1 MLFRDN
7 INQMKFLGDGT
18 FVLKVD
24 TKYLK
29 NEICFKVISAT
40 LFTASPIK
48 SVVRITIF
56 SPPVLVSMNVTM
68 TLQIF
73 LLIIKYFCQD
83 PPSPEEPQLCDRS
96 CGCHRRRVL
105 LRHPGVPHRWGPRVG
120 RQRLQGSQGEE
131 DHPQASPAGH
141 QRYVVTSII
150 LSHIIHKK
158 FSLATSL

>member
-48 SVVRITIF
+48 SVVCITIF
-56 SPPVLVSMNVTM
+56 SPPVLVLMNVTM

-96 CGCHRRRVL
+96 CGRHRCRVL
-105 LRHPGVPHRWGPRVG
+105 LRHPGVPHRRGPRVG

-141 QRYVVTSII
+141 QRYVVTNII
-150 LSHIIHKK
+150 FPHIIHKR
-158 FSLATSL
+158 FLLSTSL

>member
-7 INQMKFLGDGT
+7 INQMKFLGDET

-56 SPPVLVSMNVTM
+56 SPLVLVSMNVTM

-73 LLIIKYFCQD
+73 FTDHQIFLPGSTVTWRAAALRPVVWAPPLPCTP
-83 PPSPEEPQLCDRS
+83 PPSWSTSPLRS
-96 CGCHRRRVL
+96 SSWPATPPRISRWRGSPPDISSWPSEVRCH
-105 LRHPGVPHRWGPRVG
+105 
-120 RQRLQGSQGEE
+120 
-131 DHPQASPAGH
+131 
-141 QRYVVTSII
+141 
-150 LSHIIHKK
+150 
-158 FSLATSL
+158 